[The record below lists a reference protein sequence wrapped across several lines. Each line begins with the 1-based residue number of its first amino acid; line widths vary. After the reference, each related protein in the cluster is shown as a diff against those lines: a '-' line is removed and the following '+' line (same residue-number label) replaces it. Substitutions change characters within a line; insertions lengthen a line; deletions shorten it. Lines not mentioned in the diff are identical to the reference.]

1 MTNTKLLT
9 GAERDAYIADRFSS
23 ESPANSEP
31 GPGMGEFSPAD
42 AMTAIGDGPAI
53 YMGFW
58 GLYNDANLYG
68 NWIDLTVATT
78 ADEINQ
84 CIDFLRN
91 RFGYSEDHRLEEWM
105 IQDHQNLPRCLYG
118 ENPDLDKVEEFLTAL
133 EEVGP
138 DNIEIYLMACDNEY
152 SIIDADDFSERFYGI
167 YESEEDFCQGFH
179 ESMGNSLGPLA
190 NHIDWSS
197 VWRDFHCDGW
207 YFERLSGGDV
217 AIFSS

>member
-9 GAERDAYIADRFSS
+9 GAERDAYITSRFKN
-23 ESPANSEP
+23 ESPADSEP

-42 AMTAIGDGPAI
+42 AMTGIGDGPAI

-68 NWIDLTVATT
+68 NWIDLTIATT

-91 RFGYSEDHRLEEWM
+91 GFGYSEDHRLEEWM
-105 IQDHQNLPRCLYG
+105 IQDHQNLPRCLHG

-138 DNIEIYLMACDNEY
+138 DNIEIYLRACDNEY
-152 SIIDADDFSERFYGI
+152 SIIDADDFLERFYGT
-167 YESEEDFCQGFH
+167 YMSEEDFCQEFY
-179 ESMGNSLGPLA
+179 ESMGYDLGPLA

-197 VWRDFHCDGW
+197 VWRDFDCDGW
-207 YFERLSGGDV
+207 HSERLSGGDV